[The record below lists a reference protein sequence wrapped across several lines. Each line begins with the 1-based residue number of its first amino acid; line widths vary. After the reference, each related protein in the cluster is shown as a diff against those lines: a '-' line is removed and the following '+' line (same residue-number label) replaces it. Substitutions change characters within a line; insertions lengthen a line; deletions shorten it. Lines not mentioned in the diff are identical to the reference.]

1 MTRDKLDHVADALRS
16 AADSTEDQATRDRL
30 QTQAE
35 QFENMASAD
44 RGPDHGRLARHEH
57 VLREIKQQDASVT
70 ADIDRGLEAISGYRE
85 TLEGV

>member
-1 MTRDKLDHVADALRS
+1 MSRTPLAEASESLRE
-16 AADSTEDQATRDRL
+16 AAEHTDDEAGERL

-35 QFENMASAD
+35 QLESLSNAD

-57 VLREIKQQDASVT
+57 VLRSIADEEGGAVTERIDDALAS
-70 ADIDRGLEAISGYRE
+70 ISSYRE